1 MIREKNLVFL
11 LFFQLDY
18 SSTIM
23 YYHEQDKFNTIKN
36 ISINNS
42 IRYSDLEQI
51 TNILII
57 II

>member
-1 MIREKNLVFL
+1 
-11 LFFQLDY
+11 
-18 SSTIM
+18 M